1 LGWETLFEKFVQ
13 SICTSSVNPMS
24 RKISNSLPGLLLCA
38 ALLPAIGQNMVAQ
51 AQSEPVLDRQTAEKL
66 LNRLAADE
74 ARIKDLEDKLAQQF
88 VRPASQDALAAPPQ
102 ASAATVS
109 AAAASVSAPVPT
121 APMQTVST
129 NAATTD
135 PMDSAHTMEMPGG
148 GPNLQVRGY
157 LDLDFGVGSEANPLI
172 FPLGVTPH
180 SGFQVG
186 EFALMASSRLSEKL
200 SFMSELVVGSDT
212 GNEFGVD
219 LERFLL
225 SYKANKFFEAGV
237 GRYHTAIGY
246 YSTAYHHG
254 TWFQTATGRP
264 FMYFFE
270 DSGGILPVHSVGAT
284 FTGLVPG
291 TDKLGLHWV
300 AEIGNGRSSDKNA
313 AQVQNFYSDRNHK
326 TLNFAAYV
334 APEAIRGLQIGAS
347 YYTDRLAP
355 PGIAPADQ
363 TISSLYGIYLTPT
376 WEFLNEGVLLRN
388 HIENGG
394 RTFNTP
400 LAYTQVSRKFG
411 AWRPYFRYQYVNS
424 PAGDPINIYTGRY
437 MGPSLGLRY
446 DFADYAAFKLQYNRL
461 EQHAVPAGNGLDAQI
476 AFTF

>member
-1 LGWETLFEKFVQ
+1 MLRKL
-13 SICTSSVNPMS
+13 SSY
-24 RKISNSLPGLLLCA
+24 LQLLLLCSTV
-38 ALLPAIGQNMVAQ
+38 LPAVAQNLSQ
-51 AQSEPVLDRQTAEKL
+51 AQSEPVLDRQTTQKL
-66 LNRLAADE
+66 LDRLAADE
-74 ARIKDLEDKLAQQF
+74 ARIKELEDKLNQQSGQKIESAS
-88 VRPASQDALAAPPQ
+88 ASQSTPPAQVSSTTVAASTPAPSAAP
-102 ASAATVS
+102 AADTS
-109 AAAASVSAPVPT
+109 NDS
-121 APMQTVST
+121 
-129 NAATTD
+129 
-135 PMDSAHTMEMPGG
+135 MDSDPHMHSMEMPGG

-157 LDLDFGVGSEANPLI
+157 LDLDFGLGSDANPLI
-172 FPLGVTPH
+172 FPLGATPH

-186 EFALMASSRLSEKL
+186 EFALMASSRLSDKL
-200 SFMSELVVGSDT
+200 SFMSELVVGSDAT
-212 GNEFGVD
+212 NEFGVD
-219 LERFLL
+219 IERFLL
-225 SYKANKFFEAGV
+225 SYKASKFFEAGV

-300 AEIGNGRSSDKNA
+300 AEIGNGRSSDKSA
-313 AQVQNFYSDRNHK
+313 SPVQNFYSDKNHK
-326 TLNFAAYV
+326 ALNFAAYI
-334 APEAIRGLQIGAS
+334 APEAIRGLQIGGS
-347 YYTDRLAP
+347 YYVDRIVP
-355 PGIAPADQ
+355 PGMPSANQ
-363 TISSLYGIYLTPT
+363 TISSFYGIYLTPT

-388 HIENGG
+388 TIGNGG

-424 PAGDPINIYTGRY
+424 PAGDPVNIYTGRY

-461 EQHAVPAGNGLDAQI
+461 EQSSVAARNGLDAQI